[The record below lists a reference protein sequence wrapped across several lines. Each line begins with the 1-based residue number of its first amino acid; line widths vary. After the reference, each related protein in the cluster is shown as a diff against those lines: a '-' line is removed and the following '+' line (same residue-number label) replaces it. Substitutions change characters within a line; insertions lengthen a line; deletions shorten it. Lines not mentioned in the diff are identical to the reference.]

1 MITRGSSNAGA
12 IDSLIGRVAERSL
25 LRKRIETDRQ
35 KLITI
40 WGPGGIGKTRLA
52 RELMRDANALIFTGG
67 SIVCA
72 LESAV
77 RAGDLVAI
85 VARAIGLSA
94 TAGRSH
100 EDRLARIGR
109 ALAARGPTLV
119 LLDNVEQIVAET
131 CAALSAWMMIAPDTT
146 FIATSRELLG
156 MPGESPCELAPL
168 NVPHTDAE
176 VETSDAVELLVRR
189 ARDVRP
195 DFEADPR
202 TLREIVARL
211 DGIPLA
217 IELAAARLA
226 VLSARQ
232 LALRLD
238 RRFEVLAVRHGGAE
252 ARQRTLRGAIDWSWE
267 LLDDAEQHALAE
279 LSVFH
284 GAFDLEAAEAVLDHP
299 AAAASVIHAL
309 RSKSLIVSH
318 PADAP
323 GGAPRFSLFESIRDY
338 ALEKLGDRRSD
349 VETRHANY
357 FIRAAEIFA
366 AQVDGRSGEEA
377 LRWLTREQPS
387 LITLVD
393 RHLEEKSAKGAL
405 LALRA
410 VLALEPMLSI
420 HGANVLVI
428 DLLAYIEAATPLDEL
443 PDAMRLRFLE
453 ARASSLLVLGQLQDA
468 GRATDAAEK
477 ISRNAGE
484 IQHAR
489 VLTIAAY
496 IQQAQGRH
504 EQAMQKAQA
513 ALALAESVGARREQG
528 TSLAYIGLVLHVRDQ
543 FTEALGYYERA
554 LAIHLEVG
562 HLRAEIRTRA
572 RLAFAMQDLGRSEDA
587 IAQCEEARRV
597 EEKLESRQLNGLLV
611 GYIGNFRRA
620 QGRISEAH
628 EHYAR
633 AVQLLRRAGDR
644 RFEATFTMDDGIA
657 CLLDADHEGAAAQL
671 DIAAKITDEVG
682 DARLATLIAGYQ
694 LMTQAG
700 LGHLETARAAFER
713 ASTYVASVNDPATRS
728 LLELQAAQLEVA
740 ASRSASSK
748 NRAEHLAHAKHFLAE
763 LPTPILGEH
772 RRIAVHLLKREIDRA
787 EPTKNTLLV
796 IRDGSKMRPP
806 ASSWID
812 LSAHPSTQRVLATLV
827 HRRIA
832 SPAAGI
838 ATNDLIEAGWPGEK
852 VVASAGA
859 NRLRVLLTWLR
870 TNGLRDLLKSDR
882 GAYWLDSETPIA
894 LVVSDD
900 AHD

>member
-1 MITRGSSNAGA
+1 MTTRANVATA
-12 IDSLIGRVAERSL
+12 DPLVGRIAERAQ
-25 LRKRIETDRQ
+25 LRRRIIDDKQ

-52 RELMRDANALIFTGG
+52 RELIHDANTLVFSGGIFT
-67 SIVCA
+67 CA
-72 LESAV
+72 LVSAM

-94 TAGRSH
+94 STARSH

-109 ALAARGPTLV
+109 ALAARGRTLV

-131 CAALSAWMMIAPDTT
+131 CAALSAWMMIAPETT

-156 MPGESPCELAPL
+156 VSGESPCELAPL
-168 NVPHTDAE
+168 NVPRTDAE

-202 TLREIVARL
+202 TLREIVSRL

-267 LLDDAEQHALAE
+267 LLDEAEQHALAE

-284 GAFDLEAAEAVLDHP
+284 GAFDLDAAEAVLDHP

-318 PADAP
+318 PADTP

-338 ALEKLGDRRSD
+338 SLEKLGDRRSE
-349 VETRHANY
+349 VQARHAKY
-357 FIRAAEIFA
+357 FIHAAEERAAL
-366 AQVDGRSGEEA
+366 VDGLAGEEA

-387 LITLVD
+387 LVTLVD
-393 RHLEEKSAKGAL
+393 RYLAENTPQAAE

-420 HGANVLVI
+420 HGANMLVV
-428 DLLAYIEAATPLDEL
+428 DLLARIETVCALENFS
-443 PDAMRLRFLE
+443 DAMRLRFLE
-453 ARASSLLVLGQLQDA
+453 ARASSLLVLGHLQEA
-468 GRATDAAEK
+468 GRATGDAQRIAREV
-477 ISRNAGE
+477 GE
-484 IQHAR
+484 IHHAR

-496 IQQAQGRH
+496 IQQAQGH
-504 EQAMQKAQA
+504 QEQAMNTAQA
-513 ALALAESVGARREQG
+513 ALALAEAIGARREQG

-543 FTEALGYYERA
+543 FSEALVHYERA

-572 RLAFAMQDLGRSEDA
+572 RLAFLMQDLGRPEDA

-597 EEKLESRQLNGLLV
+597 EEKLESRQLNGLLL

-620 QGRISEAH
+620 QGRISEARD
-628 EHYAR
+628 HYSR

-657 CLLDADHEGAAAQL
+657 CLLDADHETAATQL
-671 DIAAKITDEVG
+671 ALAAKIIDEVG
-682 DARLATLIAGYQ
+682 DARLSTLIAGYE

-700 LGHLETARAAFER
+700 LGDVEAARAAFDR
-713 ASTYVASVNDPATRS
+713 ANAYVASVNDPATQS
-728 LLELQAAQLEVA
+728 LLELQAAQLDV
-740 ASRSASSK
+740 ASSK
-748 NRAEHLAHAKHFLAE
+748 HASPKIRERLLARARAIVAQ
-763 LPTPILGEH
+763 LPKPILGEH
-772 RRIAVHLLKREIDRA
+772 RRIAVHLLQRELDQA
-787 EPTKNTLLV
+787 ELTKNTLLV
-796 IRDGSKMRPP
+796 MRDGSKIRPP
-806 ASSWID
+806 GSAWVD
-812 LSAHPSTQRVLATLV
+812 LVAHPSTQRVLAMLV

-832 SPAAGI
+832 SPNASVAS
-838 ATNDLIEAGWPGEK
+838 ADLIEGGWPGEK
-852 VVASAGA
+852 VVASAAA

-882 GAYWLDSETPIA
+882 GAYWLDSGAPIA
-894 LVVSDD
+894 IVESED